1 MSMTKIAITLLALTF
16 SLGAIG
22 CNKEKKAVEAKPA
35 AECKLAGDWT
45 DESGNFK
52 VAFDTSNA
60 DAFGSGTAM
69 MGEEEKKIAFAGS
82 AADVKKIES
91 GNDKASTINYTVG
104 DAGEDCKMMFSNE
117 CENVV
122 VQCATQTV
130 TMMRAK

>member
-1 MSMTKIAITLLALTF
+1 MSTTKIAVFLLALTF
-16 SLGAIG
+16 SVGAVG
-22 CNKEKKAVEAKPA
+22 CKKDKKPVEAKPA

-52 VAFDTSNA
+52 VAFDTSKS
-60 DAFGSGTAM
+60 DAFGTGTAM
-69 MGEEEKKIAFAGS
+69 MGEDEKKIAFAGS

-117 CENVV
+117 CENVIV
-122 VQCATQTV
+122 KCATQTV